1 LQIHLDVATQE
12 LILKDESRQFLTQLR
27 ALPGRRWVGAEA
39 SWRVPYVK
47 ECWEAIKAHGW
58 SLHGI
63 KPPEHSG
70 YTVDKPAGKSFLE
83 IRTLQT
89 PQDVDRCKRIPE
101 YRTFSSL
108 DRCWTCKPTR
118 ANIDYLLKA
127 FPQAVWLREAG
138 GLRDEAI
145 RGGMQ
150 APAVFM
156 SSGPEKFVGS
166 AKAFHWTLP
175 DDYAFRTEPYPHQLE
190 AWWLSG
196 EKPEFAY
203 FMEQGT
209 GKTWVA
215 INNACYLFLQ
225 KKVDGLLVVCP
236 NAMKDVW
243 EEELHTH
250 APESIDMDI
259 FVWEARTR
267 HKAEAWILRQ
277 MNGVQP
283 LRVLIM
289 NTEAFSGEIGA
300 RVGAL
305 FVARHGT
312 YAVVDESTKIKSNS
326 AKRTKTITKI
336 GKGAYYRRIMSGTP
350 ITQSP
355 LDIFSQARFLN
366 INLLGHSSYWSFRNR
381 YAIMGGFNMR
391 QVVGY
396 SHLDELQELVSRFSY
411 RKLKAEC
418 LDLPEKI
425 YEKRV
430 FELEPDQ
437 QKLYNE
443 MRDDMVAELGGKK
456 VSVTIA
462 LQKITALS
470 RIVGGFFPYDG
481 EDDDGLP
488 VRMLT
493 EIPGVNPKL
502 AALYDLI
509 EDAPGDKFIIWAKF
523 TAEIEMIGEAL
534 AGTFGQD
541 QVRLFYGKT
550 TKDQRK
556 ESRLAFQNDPNRA
569 RFFVGQAK
577 AGGMGLTLTASHQVV
592 YYSNDYDL
600 EARIQSEDRA
610 HRIGQTKNVVYTD
623 LVAKGTIDLRLL
635 ASLRNKKGLADLVT
649 GDPTLS
655 WL

>member
-1 LQIHLDVATQE
+1 MQIRLDTTTME
-12 LILKDESRQFLTQLR
+12 LVLKDDTKRCLAQLR

-39 SWRVPYVK
+39 AWRMPYVK
-47 ECWEAIKAHGW
+47 ECWEAIRANGW
-58 SLHGI
+58 PLAGLT
-63 KPPEHSG
+63 PPETSG
-70 YTVDKPAGKSFLE
+70 YTIQQPSGKSFLE
-83 IRTLQT
+83 IRTLAT

-101 YRTFSSL
+101 YRAFSSA
-108 DRCWTCKPTR
+108 DNCWTCRPTKT
-118 ANIDYLLKA
+118 NIDYLVKA
-127 FPQAVWLREAG
+127 FPHAVWLGSAQ
-138 GLRDEAI
+138 GLKATSARDGI
-145 RGGMQ
+145 Q
-150 APAVFM
+150 APTMDSLTAIKRPGEPGLTF
-156 SSGPEKFVGS
+156 EI
-166 AKAFHWTLP
+166 
-175 DDYAFRTEPYPHQLE
+175 DDYAFRTDPYPHQLE
-190 AWWLSG
+190 AFGISRNLA
-196 EKPEFAY
+196 EFAY

-215 INNACYLFLQ
+215 INNACYLFMQ
-225 KKVDGLLVVCP
+225 KKVDGMLIVCP

-243 EEELHTH
+243 EEQFLEH
-250 APESIDMDI
+250 APTSVNLDMFI
-259 FVWEARTR
+259 WEARTR
-267 HKAEAWILRQ
+267 HKAESWILRQ
-277 MNGVQP
+277 VVGVQP
-283 LRVLIM
+283 FRVLIM

-305 FVARHGT
+305 FVARHGSIM
-312 YAVVDESTKIKSNS
+312 VIDESTKIKSNS
-326 AKRTKTITKI
+326 AKRTKTVTKI

-355 LDIFSQARFLN
+355 LDIYSQARFLN
-366 INLLGHSSYWSFRNR
+366 ISFLGHSSFWSFRNR

-396 SHLDELQELVSRFSY
+396 AHLDELQALVSKFSY
-411 RKLKAEC
+411 RKLKSEC
-418 LDLPEKI
+418 LNLPEKI
-425 YEKRV
+425 YEKRI

-437 QKLYNE
+437 QKLYNQ

-456 VSVTIA
+456 ISVTIA

-470 RIVGGFFPYDG
+470 RIVGGFFPYEG
-481 EDDDGLP
+481 EDADGLP
-488 VRMLT
+488 MRHLV
-493 EIPGVNPKL
+493 EIPGTNPKL
-502 AALYDLI
+502 VALYDLI
-509 EDAPGDKFIIWAKF
+509 EDNPDDKFIIWAKF

-534 AGTFGQD
+534 AETFGQE
-541 QVRLFYGKT
+541 QVALFYGKT
-550 TKDQRK
+550 TAAQRK
-556 ESRLAFQNDPNRA
+556 ENRLAFQNNPDKA

>member
-1 LQIHLDVATQE
+1 M
-12 LILKDESRQFLTQLR
+12 
-27 ALPGRRWVGAEA
+27 
-39 SWRVPYVK
+39 PYVK
-47 ECWEAIKAHGW
+47 ECWEAIVAHGW
-58 SLHGI
+58 PTGGI
-63 KPPEHSG
+63 TPPDRCG
-70 YTVDKPAGKSFLE
+70 YTITQPAGKSFIE

-101 YRTFSSL
+101 YRTFSSV
-108 DRCWTCKPTR
+108 DRCWTCKPTKT
-118 ANIDYLLKA
+118 NVDYLIKA
-127 FPQAVWLREAG
+127 FPQAAWLGSAFGLKQEAV
-138 GLRDEAI
+138 AI
-145 RGGMQ
+145 SMQ
-150 APAVFM
+150 APKDMASQIMATYDKTITVI
-156 SSGPEKFVGS
+156 
-166 AKAFHWTLP
+166 
-175 DDYAFRTEPYPHQLE
+175 DDYAFRTSPYPHQLE
-190 AWWLSG
+190 AFGISRHLV
-196 EKPEFAY
+196 EFAY

-225 KKVDGLLVVCP
+225 KKIDGLLVICP

-243 EEELHTH
+243 DEQLQEH
-250 APESIDMDI
+250 ATESIDLDI

-277 MNGVQP
+277 QNGVQP

-300 RVGAL
+300 RVGSL

-336 GKGAYYRRIMSGTP
+336 GKGAYYRRIMSGAP
-350 ITQSP
+350 VVQSP
-355 LDIFSQARFLN
+355 LDIYSQARFLN
-366 INLLGHSSYWSFRNR
+366 IAWLGHSSYWSFRNR

-396 SHLDELQELVSRFSY
+396 AHLDELQALIAKFSY
-411 RKLKAEC
+411 RKLKSEC
-418 LDLPEKI
+418 LNLPEKI
-425 YEKRV
+425 YEKRL
-430 FELEPDQ
+430 FDLEPDQ
-437 QKLYNE
+437 QQLY
-443 MRDDMVAELGGKK
+443 DDMKNDMQAELQGQKY
-456 VSVTIA
+456 SVTIA

-470 RIVGGFFPYDG
+470 RICGGFFPYDG
-481 EDDDGLP
+481 EDEDGLP
-488 VRMLT
+488 MRMLT
-493 EIPGVNPKL
+493 EIPGTNPKL
-502 AALYDLI
+502 VALYDLI
-509 EDAPGDKFIIWAKF
+509 EDSPGDKFIIWAKF

-534 AGTFGQD
+534 AETFGQD
-541 QVRLFYGKT
+541 QVVLFYGKT
-550 TKDQRK
+550 TKAERK
-556 ESRLAFQNDPNRA
+556 ANRLAFQNNPERA

-635 ASLRNKKGLADLVT
+635 TSLRNKKGLADLVT
-649 GDPTLS
+649 GDPTFS

>member
-1 LQIHLDVATQE
+1 MKIWLDADKQE
-12 LILKDESRQFLTQLR
+12 LVLKDESRKFLTQLR
-27 ALPGRRWVGAEA
+27 ALPGRRWDGQDA

-47 ECWEAIKAHGW
+47 ECYKAIKDHGW
-58 SLHGI
+58 AMPGI
-63 KPPEHSG
+63 LPPDRSG
-70 YTVDKPAGKSFLE
+70 YTIDRPFGKTFLE

-89 PQDVDRCKRIPE
+89 PTDVDRCKRIPE
-101 YRTFSSL
+101 YRAFTGG
-108 DRCWTCKPTR
+108 CWTCRPTK
-118 ANIDYLLKA
+118 ANVDYLLKA
-127 FPQAVWLREAG
+127 FPQAEWLGSCQQLKNASMRAG
-138 GLRDEAI
+138 VQPPKELADN
-145 RGGMQ
+145 
-150 APAVFM
+150 VFK
-156 SSGPEKFVGS
+156 PFDKTTVNI
-166 AKAFHWTLP
+166 
-175 DDYAFRTEPYPHQLE
+175 DDYAFRTTPYDHQLE
-190 AWWLSG
+190 AFGISRHLT
-196 EKPEFAY
+196 EFAL

-215 INNACYLFLQ
+215 VNNACYLFMQ
-225 KKVDGLLVVCP
+225 KKIDGLLVICP

-243 EEELHTH
+243 EEELRQHS
-250 APESIDMDI
+250 PGSVDLDI
-259 FVWEARTR
+259 FVWEAKTR
-267 HKAEAWILRQ
+267 HKAEAWILKQ
-277 MNGVQP
+277 QSGVQP

-289 NTEAFSGEIGA
+289 NVEAFSGEIGA
-300 RVGAL
+300 RVGSL
-305 FVARHGT
+305 FVARHGSM
-312 YAVVDESTKIKSNS
+312 AVVDESSKIKSNS
-326 AKRTKTITKI
+326 AKRTKTVTKI

-350 ITQSP
+350 VTQSP

-366 INLLGHSSYWSFRNR
+366 PDLLGHSSYWSFRNR

-396 SHLDELQELVSRFSY
+396 SNMSELQLLVSKFSY
-411 RKLKAEC
+411 RKLKTEC
-418 LDLPEKI
+418 LSLPDKI
-425 YEKRV
+425 YEKRI

-443 MRDDMVAELGGKK
+443 MRDDMVAELEGQKF
-456 VSVTIA
+456 SVTIA

-470 RIVGGFFPYDG
+470 RICGGFFPYDG

-493 EIPGVNPKL
+493 EIPGTNPKL
-502 AALYDLI
+502 VALYDLI
-509 EDAPGDKFIIWAKF
+509 DEHPEDKFIIWAKF

-534 AGTFGQD
+534 AETFGDD

-550 TKDQRK
+550 SKAARK
-556 ESRLAFQNDPNRA
+556 ESRLAFQNDPAKA

-592 YYSNDYDL
+592 YFSNDYDL

-623 LVAKGTIDLRLL
+623 LVAKGTIDTQLLSALRG
-635 ASLRNKKGLADLVT
+635 KKKLADLVT